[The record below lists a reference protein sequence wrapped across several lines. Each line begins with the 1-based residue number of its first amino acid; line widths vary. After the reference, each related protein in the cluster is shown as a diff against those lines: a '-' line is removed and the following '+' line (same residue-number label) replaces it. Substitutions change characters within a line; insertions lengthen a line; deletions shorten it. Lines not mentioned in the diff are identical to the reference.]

1 MSNNT
6 ILLVED
12 DEQIAQAIVFRLRAE
27 GYVPLHAL
35 TTAQAHEI
43 IASDRP
49 ALIILDI
56 GLPEQDG
63 FMWLAHRP
71 VDSRTIPVIIL
82 TARGTTEDKVKGL
95 LLGADDYLTKPFA
108 FAELLARIAAV
119 RRRRPTIQRNTISI
133 GNLVI
138 DSDQKRAF
146 IDEQD
151 LDLSPREYAVLLAM
165 AEQPGRVINKS
176 QIVQHLAHHD
186 TRAADLNESTVEVI
200 VHRIRRKLERSD
212 VQIETARG
220 FGYMLK

>member
-1 MSNNT
+1 MSDNT

-27 GYVPLHAL
+27 GHVPLHAL
-35 TTAQAHEI
+35 NTAQANEI
-43 IASDRP
+43 ITSNPP

-63 FMWLAHRP
+63 FVWLSHRP
-71 VDSRTIPVIIL
+71 ADSQAIPVIIL

-119 RRRRPTIQRNTISI
+119 NRRRPMIPRNAITI

-138 DSDQKRAF
+138 NLDQKRAF
-146 IDEQD
+146 IDEHD
-151 LDLSPREYAVLLAM
+151 LDLSPREYAVLVAM

-176 QIVQHLAHHD
+176 QIVQHLAHED

-200 VHRIRRKLERSD
+200 VHRIRRKLEQAS

-220 FGYMLK
+220 FGYTLK

>member
-1 MSNNT
+1 MSDNT

-27 GYVPLHAL
+27 GYRPLHAL
-35 TTAQAHEI
+35 TTKQANEI
-43 IASDRP
+43 IASTPP

-63 FMWLAHRP
+63 FAWLSRRP
-71 VDSRTIPVIIL
+71 ASSQTIPVIIL
-82 TARGTTEDKVKGL
+82 TARGTTEDKVRGL
-95 LLGADDYLTKPFA
+95 MLGADDYLTKPFA

-119 RRRRPTIQRNTISI
+119 SRRRPAPQRNVIPI
-133 GNLVI
+133 GNLLI
-138 DSDQKRAF
+138 NLDQKRVF
-146 IDEQD
+146 VDERG
-151 LDLSPREYAVLLAM
+151 LDLSPREYAVLVAM

-176 QIVQHLAHHD
+176 QIVQHLAHED

-200 VHRIRRKLERSD
+200 VHRLRRKLEQAN